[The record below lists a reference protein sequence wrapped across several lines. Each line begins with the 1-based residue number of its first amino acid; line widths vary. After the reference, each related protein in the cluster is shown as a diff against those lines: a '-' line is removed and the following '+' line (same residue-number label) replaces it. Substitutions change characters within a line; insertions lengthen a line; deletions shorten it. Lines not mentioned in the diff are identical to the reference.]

1 MVEAGSSLKPSPASE
16 ELHQPHNVAKR
27 RNGSLIGIACGG
39 WSLFRG
45 VASRTAQSNYKRLIQ
60 VLVIGSD
67 GDHCPQTTYDA
78 AKEVGAQIAA
88 RNAITVTGGLGGV
101 MEAACRGGKE
111 KGGMVVGIIPNED
124 MSYANPYCDII
135 IPTGIGFAR
144 NFITAYSADVAIVV
158 GGGAGT
164 YIEACVAYQKGK
176 PIVALTGTG
185 GTADKI
191 ADTFLDDRKTVKVIS
206 ASSPKDAVEQ
216 ALDHA
221 TNGKKGVKYFQSVA
235 KML

>member
-1 MVEAGSSLKPSPASE
+1 M
-16 ELHQPHNVAKR
+16 
-27 RNGSLIGIACGG
+27 
-39 WSLFRG
+39 FRG

-101 MEAACRGGKE
+101 MEAACRGAKE

-191 ADTFLDDRKTVKVIS
+191 ADTFLDDRKTVKVFS
-206 ASSPKDAVEQ
+206 AASPKDAVDQ

-221 TNGKKGVKYFQSVA
+221 TNGKKGVKYFQTVA

>member
-1 MVEAGSSLKPSPASE
+1 M
-16 ELHQPHNVAKR
+16 
-27 RNGSLIGIACGG
+27 
-39 WSLFRG
+39 FRG

-101 MEAACRGGKE
+101 MEAACRGAKE

-206 ASSPKDAVEQ
+206 ASSPKDAVDQ

-221 TNGKKGVKYFQSVA
+221 TNGKKGVKYFQTVA

>member
-1 MVEAGSSLKPSPASE
+1 
-16 ELHQPHNVAKR
+16 
-27 RNGSLIGIACGG
+27 
-39 WSLFRG
+39 LFRG
-45 VASRTAQSNYKRLIQ
+45 ISSRTAQSNYKRQIQ

-67 GDHCPQTTYDA
+67 GDHCPENTYVA
-78 AKEVGAQIAA
+78 AREVGAQIASKG
-88 RNAITVTGGLGGV
+88 AITVTGGLGGV
-101 MEAACRGGKE
+101 MEAACRGAKE
-111 KGGMVVGIIPNED
+111 KGGMVVGIIPHED
-124 MSYANPYCDII
+124 MSYANPFCDII

-144 NFITAYSADVAIVV
+144 NFITAYSADTCIVV

-191 ADTFLDDRKTVKVIS
+191 ADSYLDDRKTVKVLS
-206 ASSPKDAVEQ
+206 AATPQEAVER
-216 ALDHA
+216 ALDFSG
-221 TNGKKGVKYFQSVA
+221 NGRKGVKYFQSVA

>member
-1 MVEAGSSLKPSPASE
+1 
-16 ELHQPHNVAKR
+16 
-27 RNGSLIGIACGG
+27 
-39 WSLFRG
+39 LFRG
-45 VASRTAQSNYKRLIQ
+45 VASRTAQSSYKRLIQ

-101 MEAACRGGKE
+101 MEAACRGAKE

-124 MSYANPYCDII
+124 MSYANPYCDVI

-176 PIVALTGTG
+176 PIVAVTGTG

-191 ADTFLDDRKTVKVIS
+191 ADTFLDDRKTVKVFS
-206 ASSPKDAVEQ
+206 ASNPRDAVDQ

-221 TNGKKGVKYFQSVA
+221 MNGKKGVKYFQSVA

>member
-1 MVEAGSSLKPSPASE
+1 LE
-16 ELHQPHNVAKR
+16 
-27 RNGSLIGIACGG
+27 
-39 WSLFRG
+39 LFRG

-101 MEAACRGGKE
+101 MEAACRGAKE

>member
-1 MVEAGSSLKPSPASE
+1 M
-16 ELHQPHNVAKR
+16 
-27 RNGSLIGIACGG
+27 
-39 WSLFRG
+39 FRG
-45 VASRTAQSNYKRLIQ
+45 VASITAQSNYKRLIQ

-101 MEAACRGGKE
+101 MEAACRGAKE

-176 PIVALTGTG
+176 PIVALAGTG

-191 ADTFLDDRKTVKVIS
+191 ADTFLDDRKTVKVFS
-206 ASSPKDAVEQ
+206 AASPKDAVDQ

-221 TNGKKGVKYFQSVA
+221 TNGKKGVKYFQTVA

>member
-1 MVEAGSSLKPSPASE
+1 
-16 ELHQPHNVAKR
+16 
-27 RNGSLIGIACGG
+27 
-39 WSLFRG
+39 LFRG

-101 MEAACRGGKE
+101 MEAACRGAKE

-235 KML
+235 RML

>member
-1 MVEAGSSLKPSPASE
+1 
-16 ELHQPHNVAKR
+16 
-27 RNGSLIGIACGG
+27 
-39 WSLFRG
+39 
-45 VASRTAQSNYKRLIQ
+45 
-60 VLVIGSD
+60 
-67 GDHCPQTTYDA
+67 
-78 AKEVGAQIAA
+78 
-88 RNAITVTGGLGGV
+88 
-101 MEAACRGGKE
+101 MEAAGRGAKE
-111 KGGMVVGIIPNED
+111 KGGMVVGIIPHED

-144 NFITAYSADVAIVV
+144 NFITAYSADAAIVV

-191 ADTFLDDRKTVKVIS
+191 ADTFLDDRKTVKVMQ
-206 ASSPKDAVEQ
+206 ASTPREAVEQ
-216 ALDHA
+216 AIGQG

-235 KML
+235 RMI

>member
-1 MVEAGSSLKPSPASE
+1 
-16 ELHQPHNVAKR
+16 
-27 RNGSLIGIACGG
+27 
-39 WSLFRG
+39 
-45 VASRTAQSNYKRLIQ
+45 
-60 VLVIGSD
+60 
-67 GDHCPQTTYDA
+67 
-78 AKEVGAQIAA
+78 
-88 RNAITVTGGLGGV
+88 VTGGLGGV
-101 MEAACRGGKE
+101 MEAAGRGAKE

-144 NFITAYSADVAIVV
+144 NFITAYSADAAIVV

-164 YIEACVAYQKGK
+164 FIEACVAYQKGK
-176 PIVALTGTG
+176 PIVALTGSG

-235 KML
+235 RML

>member
-1 MVEAGSSLKPSPASE
+1 M
-16 ELHQPHNVAKR
+16 
-27 RNGSLIGIACGG
+27 
-39 WSLFRG
+39 FRG

-101 MEAACRGGKE
+101 MEAACRGAKE

-206 ASSPKDAVEQ
+206 ASNPKDAVDQ

-221 TNGKKGVKYFQSVA
+221 TNGKKGVKYFQTVA

>member
-1 MVEAGSSLKPSPASE
+1 ME
-16 ELHQPHNVAKR
+16 
-27 RNGSLIGIACGG
+27 
-39 WSLFRG
+39 LFRG

-101 MEAACRGGKE
+101 MEAACRGAKE

-206 ASSPKDAVEQ
+206 ASSPKDAVDQ

-221 TNGKKGVKYFQSVA
+221 TNGKKGVKYFQTVA

>member
-1 MVEAGSSLKPSPASE
+1 M
-16 ELHQPHNVAKR
+16 
-27 RNGSLIGIACGG
+27 NGYISLIMASMRVRVLHSSKLWCLA
-39 WSLFRG
+39 LFRG

-88 RNAITVTGGLGGV
+88 RSAITVTGGLGGV
-101 MEAACRGGKE
+101 MEAACRGAKE

-176 PIVALTGTG
+176 PIVALAGTG

-206 ASSPKDAVEQ
+206 ASSPRDAVEL

-235 KML
+235 RML

>member
-1 MVEAGSSLKPSPASE
+1 M
-16 ELHQPHNVAKR
+16 
-27 RNGSLIGIACGG
+27 NGYISLIMSLTHGRVLLSFQLCGLE
-39 WSLFRG
+39 LFRG

-78 AKEVGAQIAA
+78 AKEVGVQIAA

-101 MEAACRGGKE
+101 MEAACRGAKE

-176 PIVALTGTG
+176 PIVELTGTG

-206 ASSPKDAVEQ
+206 ASNPKDAVDQ

-221 TNGKKGVKYFQSVA
+221 TNGKKGVKYCQSVFFFHDTA
-235 KML
+235 TTESAFT

>member
-1 MVEAGSSLKPSPASE
+1 M
-16 ELHQPHNVAKR
+16 
-27 RNGSLIGIACGG
+27 
-39 WSLFRG
+39 
-45 VASRTAQSNYKRLIQ
+45 
-60 VLVIGSD
+60 IGSD
-67 GDHCPQTTYDA
+67 GDHCSEPTYEA

-88 RNAITVTGGLGGV
+88 RTAITVTGGLGGV
-101 MEAACRGGKE
+101 MEAACRGAKE
-111 KGGMVVGIIPNED
+111 KGGMVVGIIPHED
-124 MSYANPYCDII
+124 MSYANPFCDII

-144 NFITAYSADVAIVV
+144 NFITAYSADTCVVV

-191 ADTFLDDRKTVKVIS
+191 ADTFLDDRKTVKVMG
-206 ASSPKDAVEQ
+206 ASTPREAVEK
-216 ALDHA
+216 ALDGA

-235 KML
+235 RML

>member
-1 MVEAGSSLKPSPASE
+1 LE
-16 ELHQPHNVAKR
+16 
-27 RNGSLIGIACGG
+27 
-39 WSLFRG
+39 LFRG

-101 MEAACRGGKE
+101 MEAACRGAKE

-206 ASSPKDAVEQ
+206 ASSPRDAVDQ

>member
-1 MVEAGSSLKPSPASE
+1 M
-16 ELHQPHNVAKR
+16 
-27 RNGSLIGIACGG
+27 
-39 WSLFRG
+39 FRG

-101 MEAACRGGKE
+101 MEAACRGAKE